1 MREIK
6 RTQQQ
11 PIPTYR
17 GSYSTAAAAQTWP
30 QLDFGSQFLAAG
42 FRIFERELSQNLL
55 RCHISL
61 IAEKTKC
68 GSLLH
73 SSIPRQLAA

>member
-17 GSYSTAAAAQTWP
+17 GSSLARAAAQTWP
-30 QLDFGSQFLAAG
+30 QLRFQFPVLAVG
-42 FRIFERELSQNLL
+42 FRTFEREFFQNLL
-55 RCHISL
+55 RSHIYL
-61 IAEKTKC
+61 IA
-68 GSLLH
+68 
-73 SSIPRQLAA
+73 